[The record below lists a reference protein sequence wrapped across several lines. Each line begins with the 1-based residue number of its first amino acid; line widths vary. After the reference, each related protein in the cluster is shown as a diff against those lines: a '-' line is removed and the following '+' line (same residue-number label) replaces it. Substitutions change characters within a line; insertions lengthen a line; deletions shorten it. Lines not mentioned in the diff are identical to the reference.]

1 MHADDPQQRTWWKTP
16 YGIALLVFLC
26 VAAFFL
32 TTEHWAHV
40 IPYLPFLLFLL
51 CPLMHFFMHGNH
63 EKSHHHDEDTAHG
76 PPSKNGEHRHDSRD
90 VTHTQ

>member
-1 MHADDPQQRTWWKTP
+1 MHADDPQQRTWWKTR
-16 YGIALLVFLC
+16 YEIALLVFLC

-32 TTEHWAHV
+32 ITEHWAHV

-51 CPLMHFFMHGNH
+51 CPLMHFFMHGDH
-63 EKSHHHDEDTAHG
+63 QESHHHGEDTADWQ
-76 PPSKNGEHRHDSRD
+76 PSKDIEHRHDSRD